1 MSQISKLVV
10 CGDAQSMVLNFND
23 KGNLDAVF
31 FAEGDNGRE
40 TFKLNPVS
48 HEQPI
53 TKEVRQR
60 VFSIFF
66 FESMKS
72 EKGHENMT
80 AVLNQISGEDEA
92 VAEQVIESIRCK
104 CLDFYTFLRKKEM
117 KKAFADF
124 AEGEKCIDEYVAELK
139 VELGI
144 DQKKN
149 G

>member
-40 TFKLNPVS
+40 TYKLNPVS

-60 VFSIFF
+60 VFSILF

-92 VAEQVIESIRCK
+92 VAEQVIEHS
-104 CLDFYTFLRKKEM
+104 LQVPGFLHFSSQEGNEKGLCGFCRRRKM
-117 KKAFADF
+117 H
-124 AEGEKCIDEYVAELK
+124 
-139 VELGI
+139 
-144 DQKKN
+144 
-149 G
+149 